1 MRNIRSIIASM
12 LLLASLVTAAFG
24 NAVVGGSGRAEFSRL
39 KWRGE
44 VVRISISSSMTRP
57 GPNIK
62 SDSDVLGALRRSV
75 QAWSD
80 VADVDIQTDLTDK
93 QSVSPAGV
101 AGDGV
106 SLITIAQSP
115 ENVLFF
121 TSDAD
126 TVSAKTRIFYNRKG
140 FITEADIVLNPFQ
153 QFSTDG
159 TFGTFDLEST
169 LTHEIGHLLGLRHSA
184 VISATMAE
192 NLARN
197 GTRGL
202 IDLSPRT
209 LADSDIAAIR
219 DLYGARAGNEECCA
233 AVSGKLSVI
242 GGKGQS
248 QIRIWAEETES
259 GRVVSQT
266 EAAAD
271 GSYRL
276 GGMPAGEYT
285 LYWKSH
291 EQTPQSAYGT
301 FGNVQLDIAEGKTLN
316 ARISLKAS
324 DVDLQYLGLNGRLAD
339 FSLPV
344 AGGRSYTLNLGGKNL
359 TEGHIEFRTPFIS
372 ALSLP
377 AVTQEF
383 SDGIFGLT
391 YFVSVEREIPAG
403 QYTIDLVD
411 QNGERTC
418 MIGGLNV
425 E

>member
-1 MRNIRSIIASM
+1 MIASM
-12 LLLASLVTAAFG
+12 LLLASMAAGALG
-24 NAVVGGSGRAEFSRL
+24 NAVVGGSGRAEFQHLR
-39 KWRGE
+39 WRGD
-44 VVRISISSSMTRP
+44 VVRISVSSSMTRP

-75 QAWSD
+75 QAWSSI
-80 VADVDIQTDLTDK
+80 ADVDIQIDLVDK

-121 TSDAD
+121 TNDAD

-169 LTHEIGHLLGLRHSA
+169 LTHEMGHLLGLRHSA

-209 LADSDIAAIR
+209 LADSDIAAVR
-219 DLYGARAGNEECCA
+219 DLYGARPGDDECCA
-233 AVSGKLSVI
+233 SVAGKLSVAA
-242 GGKGQS
+242 GKGLTQL
-248 QIRIWAEETES
+248 RIWAEEKAS
-259 GRVVSQT
+259 GRVASQT
-266 EAAAD
+266 ETAAD

-276 GGMPAGEYT
+276 GGMPAGEFT
-285 LYWKSH
+285 LYWKFQESS
-291 EQTPQSAYGT
+291 QQSTSGT
-301 FGNVQLDIAEGKTLN
+301 LGDVRLETADIRTLN
-316 ARISLKAS
+316 ARITPRAS
-324 DVDLQYLGLNGRLAD
+324 DVDIQYLGLNGRLAD

-344 AGGRSYTLNLGGKNL
+344 AGGRSYTLNVGGKNL

-377 AVTQEF
+377 AISQEF